1 MLSYEAMSTM
11 RPNALQNDLLRA
23 PFATGRKLLFR
34 VAQGVCSKRTLH
46 GTPVRAAKRGK
57 GESGGGRSSGPLY
70 ITVERDGSD
79 LWRLD
84 PVINMLKEG
93 ALGILPTD
101 TYPALVCDIEARKAV
116 ERLYAAK
123 GMEPTKQLSILVRN
137 FSDINT
143 YTLGFPS
150 TGMGQDTFRLARRAL
165 PGPYTLIL
173 HASKA
178 MPKQCVDFLTGKSKP
193 RRTVGVRMPGDALCQ
208 AVLANLDRPL
218 LSTSVHVEAEG
229 ELEIPEG
236 AVMMD
241 MFAGRGLDFV
251 VDCGTRVAE
260 GSTVI
265 DLTEREP
272 TLIRQGKGDPS
283 IFVSEHAYA

>member
-1 MLSYEAMSTM
+1 
-11 RPNALQNDLLRA
+11 
-23 PFATGRKLLFR
+23 
-34 VAQGVCSKRTLH
+34 
-46 GTPVRAAKRGK
+46 
-57 GESGGGRSSGPLY
+57 
-70 ITVERDGSD
+70 
-79 LWRLD
+79 
-84 PVINMLKEG
+84 MLKEG
-93 ALGILPTD
+93 AMGILPTD

-137 FSDINT
+137 YSDINT

-150 TGMGQDTFRLARRAL
+150 TEMGQDTFRLARRAL

-178 MPKQCVDFLTGKSKP
+178 MPKQCVDFLTGKSKS
-193 RRTVGVRMPGDALCQ
+193 RKTVGVRMPGDALCQ
-208 AVLANLDRPL
+208 AVLQELERPL

-251 VDCGTRVAE
+251 VDCGTRIAQ
-260 GSTVI
+260 GSTII

-272 TLIRQGKGDPS
+272 ALIRRGKGDPS
-283 IFVSEHAYA
+283 IFVSELAYA